1 MNRLHFTTCSIMKDN
16 SPMKSNDG
24 PHNDPLIYNSKVV
37 LTSMPCEEMF
47 TTSVSTES
55 NTVDTE
61 SDLLSPAVCIL
72 YVPPLIIRI
81 KFYSM
86 L

>member
-1 MNRLHFTTCSIMKDN
+1 MNITHFTTCSIMKDN
-16 SPMKSNDG
+16 SPIKSNDG
-24 PHNDPLIYNSKVV
+24 PHNNLMIYNSEVV
-37 LTSMPCEEMF
+37 LTSMPGEEMF

-55 NTVDTE
+55 ITVDTE

-81 KFYSM
+81 KFYST